1 MPFFSA
7 FGRAVLAPGTFGY
20 DIRNAAPVPQKGARA
35 AGAKRRRGSLVSFK
49 KTGQGPGQAR
59 GDSKAVMNDPQA
71 LKERLEALRLEHRD
85 LDDVIR
91 RLTEN
96 DRHDRL
102 QLQRLKKRKL
112 LLKDQISAIENLL
125 IPDIIA

>member
-1 MPFFSA
+1 
-7 FGRAVLAPGTFGY
+7 
-20 DIRNAAPVPQKGARA
+20 
-35 AGAKRRRGSLVSFK
+35 
-49 KTGQGPGQAR
+49 
-59 GDSKAVMNDPQA
+59 MNDPQA

-85 LDDVIR
+85 LFDVIR

-112 LLKDQISAIENLL
+112 LLKDQISTIENLL

>member
-1 MPFFSA
+1 
-7 FGRAVLAPGTFGY
+7 
-20 DIRNAAPVPQKGARA
+20 
-35 AGAKRRRGSLVSFK
+35 
-49 KTGQGPGQAR
+49 
-59 GDSKAVMNDPQA
+59 MNDPQA

-112 LLKDQISAIENLL
+112 LLKDQISTIENLL